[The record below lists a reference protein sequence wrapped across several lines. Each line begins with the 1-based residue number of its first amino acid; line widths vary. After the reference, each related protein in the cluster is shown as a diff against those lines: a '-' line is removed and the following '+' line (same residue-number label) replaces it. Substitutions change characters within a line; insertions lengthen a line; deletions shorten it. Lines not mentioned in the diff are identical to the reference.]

1 MYFRRVSALLVFVC
15 GFWVAFVYWPTAQ
28 AQVGTVLS
36 VSRTQPAPGQ
46 LALMAWPQTDLTL
59 QISTDLTATAGSVIT
74 VPLSY
79 VGAGNAV
86 SALAFSLDLD
96 QHCLTFDP
104 QDQNRDGQPDA
115 LTFHSPS
122 GFTIIVATDLADEDG
137 ELDII
142 VADLVPPFV
151 ALPDRSPLL
160 TIRLRAACQPE
171 AGATQRALIRFSA
184 DPTPSFAST
193 TGDSLQ
199 GTAVD
204 GWVTIV
210 GPSVPATL
218 TPTVTPSPTLAATAP
233 TATPTPTLLPTA
245 PATVIPT
252 TIVESF
258 TATPAGAAIQVQWRT
273 TREVD
278 TAGFYL
284 YRKQLDGQ
292 GSSGDFQQISPRVP
306 GQGIQGGNYTLL
318 DPSVQAN
325 VRYLYLLVEEKRNG
339 ARTEFTQLLI
349 AIRLSDTQPYQLLLP
364 LVVR

>member
-15 GFWVAFVYWPTAQ
+15 GFWVAFVYWSA
-28 AQVGTVLS
+28 AKAHVDAVLS
-36 VSRTQPAPGQ
+36 VSRTQPA
-46 LALMAWPQTDLTL
+46 LMAWPQTDLAL
-59 QISTDLTATAGSVIT
+59 QISSDLTATAGSVIT

-96 QHCLTFDP
+96 QRCLTFDP
-104 QDQNRDGQPDA
+104 QDQNRDGQPDG
-115 LTFHSPS
+115 LTFHIPS
-122 GFTIIVATDLADEDG
+122 GFTTIVATDMADEDG

-193 TGDSLQ
+193 TGNALQ
-199 GTAVD
+199 GTTID
-204 GWVTIV
+204 GWVTIF
-210 GPSVPATL
+210 GPSLPATL
-218 TPTVTPSPTLAATAP
+218 TPVPPTPTLAATAP
-233 TATPTPTLLPTA
+233 TATPTLIPTA

-252 TIVESF
+252 TIIESF
-258 TATPAGAAIQVQWRT
+258 TATPAGAAIQLQWRT
-273 TREVD
+273 TSEVN

-292 GSSGDFQQISPRVP
+292 GNSGDFQQISPLVP
-306 GQGIQGGNYTLL
+306 GQGVQGGDYTLL
-318 DPSVQAN
+318 DPSIQAN
-325 VRYLYLLVEEKRNG
+325 VRYLYLLVEEKRSG

-364 LVVR
+364 LIVR